1 MPKFFCDYCDVYL
14 THDSMSVRKSHNTG
28 RNHLRNV
35 TEYYQQIGHEKA
47 QSVIDSITNS
57 YAAEGQPNPM
67 LQQPGAGPGF
77 PPMGFPGMPPP
88 PFGAPPGQG
97 GMMLPGGRG
106 MPFPPF
112 GPNAGPPN
120 MPNSM
125 PFSPPPQGFPPN
137 FQPHFPPA
145 GFNQSQQQGQHALPG
160 NPSPAPG
167 LNQGPP
173 GGYNAGPPPGAG
185 MNRR

>member
-1 MPKFFCDYCDVYL
+1 
-14 THDSMSVRKSHNTG
+14 
-28 RNHLRNV
+28 
-35 TEYYQQIGHEKA
+35 
-47 QSVIDSITNS
+47 
-57 YAAEGQPNPM
+57 
-67 LQQPGAGPGF
+67 
-77 PPMGFPGMPPP
+77 MPPP

-97 GMMLPGGRG
+97 GMMMPGGRG

-112 GPNAGPPN
+112 GPNGGPPN
-120 MPNSM
+120 MPNNM

-137 FQPHFPPA
+137 FQPQFPPG
-145 GFNQSQQQGQHALPG
+145 GFNPNQQQGQHGPQG